1 MELIIQSK
9 EPINKKLAMLWKV
22 VDNLIHICTLDEPTF
37 TQTLKTFLGKKYK
50 WVKVHLIEF
59 VNWIMNNLMN
69 FKRKSIELWHYLS
82 ALIVHVTK

>member
-1 MELIIQSK
+1 MELIIQSR

-37 TQTLKTFLGKKYK
+37 AQTLKTFLEKKYK
-50 WVKVHLIEF
+50 WVKIHLIEF
-59 VNWIMNNLMN
+59 INWIMNNLIN

-82 ALIVHVTK
+82 ALIVRVTK